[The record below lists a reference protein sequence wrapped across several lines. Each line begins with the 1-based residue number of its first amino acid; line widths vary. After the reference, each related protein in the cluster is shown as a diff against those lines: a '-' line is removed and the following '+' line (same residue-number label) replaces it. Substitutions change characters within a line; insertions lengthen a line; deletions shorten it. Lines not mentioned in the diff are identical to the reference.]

1 MGSTHVWNCN
11 KRMFSIDT
19 EQVRLQLE
27 VVPVRSLSK
36 HEEIIHGKAD
46 QLMLEFRCCTNLK
59 NPVIVDNDN
68 MVLDGH
74 HRLFAFK
81 RLGFNYISVCKLD
94 YHNECVQLRFWF
106 RHLQNVNCDDF
117 LNHLNVDMRGK
128 IYELGSR
135 EELKQELERHRF
147 PFGIQYGDRFAL
159 VNFPETLVPD
169 AVSAYG
175 ISEKLQNHLV
185 ERGARLRYVPCRS
198 VFESESYK
206 ELKNDEVIICTPQI
220 SKEMVV
226 EAVKMKKVFAP
237 KTTRHL
243 IPARPLNLNVPI
255 SWLKERTPLKDINKR
270 FVEFLRKKKIKR
282 FGPGQ
287 IINGRY
293 YEEELFLFFD

>member
-1 MGSTHVWNCN
+1 
-11 KRMFSIDT
+11 
-19 EQVRLQLE
+19 
-27 VVPVRSLSK
+27 
-36 HEEIIHGKAD
+36 
-46 QLMLEFRCCTNLK
+46 
-59 NPVIVDNDN
+59 
-68 MVLDGH
+68 
-74 HRLFAFK
+74 
-81 RLGFNYISVCKLD
+81 
-94 YHNECVQLRFWF
+94 
-106 RHLQNVNCDDF
+106 
-117 LNHLNVDMRGK
+117 
-128 IYELGSR
+128 
-135 EELKQELERHRF
+135 
-147 PFGIQYGDRFAL
+147 
-159 VNFPETLVPD
+159 
-169 AVSAYG
+169 
-175 ISEKLQNHLV
+175 LV